1 MSEDKLNFSFEHSF
15 VDNLGGLY
23 EKCRPESVSSP
34 SMLFFN
40 YQLAEELNL
49 NPLHLDSDEGLQFF
63 SGNKTPI
70 GSIQIAQAYAG
81 HQFGH
86 YNPKMGDGRAI
97 LLGEVIDANKHRRD
111 IQLKGCGQTPF
122 SRRGDGK
129 SALGPVLREYLIS
142 ESMHALGIPT
152 SRSLAAVKTG
162 ENVLREDILPGG
174 ILTRVAASHIRIGTF
189 EYASKLEDKN
199 VIKKL
204 ADYSI
209 NRHFPETADVEN
221 PYLAFFAA
229 VCNEQASLVASW
241 MTVGFIHGVINTDN
255 MAISGETID
264 YGPCAFMDAYDPATV
279 FSSIDVNGRYAYGNQ
294 PAILT
299 WNLTRLAETLIP
311 LVNKDKDESIK
322 LLTEVLQLIKPVYTN
337 YWLSL
342 MRSKIGLS
350 KEEQNDIELITNL
363 LEIMEE
369 EKADFTNSF
378 RLLSKALIGD
388 TQSIRKLFNN
398 SRRFDGWIM
407 IWQERI
413 SQEGVAEEK
422 IASSMD
428 KVNPMYIP
436 RNHKVEEALEA
447 SVFDNDMKPF
457 NKLYSVLQNP
467 YNEIIGLESFAK
479 PAPESNIPYKTFC
492 GT

>member
-1 MSEDKLNFSFEHSF
+1 MNLHYLIENSSE
-15 VDNLGGLY
+15 
-23 EKCRPESVSSP
+23 C
-34 SMLFFN
+34 
-40 YQLAEELNL
+40 
-49 NPLHLDSDEGLQFF
+49 LDIL
-63 SGNKTPI
+63 SGNKIIKNSRPI
-70 GSIQIAQAYAG
+70 ALAYSG

-86 YNPKMGDGRAI
+86 FNSNLGDGRAL
-97 LLGEVIDANKHRRD
+97 LLGETLDQQGNLKD
-111 IQLKGCGQTPF
+111 IQLKGSGRTPF

-142 ESMHALGIPT
+142 ESMHILGIPT
-152 SRSLAAVKTG
+152 TRSLAAINTG
-162 ENVLREDILPGG
+162 EKVHRDEETYGG
-174 ILTRVAASHIRIGTF
+174 IMTRVASSHIRIGSF
-189 EYASKLEDKN
+189 EYAYKN
-199 VIKKL
+199 KDISVVKDL

-209 NRHFPETADVEN
+209 SRHYPDTARLDN

-241 MTVGFIHGVINTDN
+241 MTVGFIHGVMNTDN

-264 YGPCAFMDAYDPATV
+264 YGPCAFMDAYDPVTV

-407 IWQERI
+407 VWQERI

-436 RNHKVEEALEA
+436 RNHKVEEAL
-447 SVFDNDMKPF
+447 KH
-457 NKLYSVLQNP
+457 LYL
-467 YNEIIGLESFAK
+467 IM
-479 PAPESNIPYKTFC
+479 T
-492 GT
+492 

>member
-1 MSEDKLNFSFEHSF
+1 MHSMYKECNPTPAISQKMLLFNEDLANEI
-15 VDNLGGLY
+15 NLH
-23 EKCRPESVSSP
+23 
-34 SMLFFN
+34 
-40 YQLAEELNL
+40 
-49 NPLHLDSDEGLQFF
+49 HLIENSNERLDIL
-63 SGNKTPI
+63 SGNKLIKDSKPI
-70 GSIQIAQAYAG
+70 AFAYSG

-86 YNPKMGDGRAI
+86 FNPNLGDGRAL
-97 LLGEVIDANKHRRD
+97 LLGEILDQQGKLKD
-111 IQLKGCGQTPF
+111 IQLKGSGRTPF

-142 ESMHALGIPT
+142 ESMHILGIPT
-152 SRSLAAVKTG
+152 TRSLAAINTG
-162 ENVLREDILPGG
+162 EKVHRDEETYGG
-174 ILTRVAASHIRIGTF
+174 IMTRVASSHIRIGSF
-189 EYASKLEDKN
+189 EYAFKN
-199 VIKKL
+199 KDISVVKDL

-209 NRHFPETADVEN
+209 SRHYPDTASLDN

-241 MTVGFIHGVINTDN
+241 MTVGFIHGVMNTDN

-350 KEEQNDIELITNL
+350 KEEQNDI
-363 LEIMEE
+363 
-369 EKADFTNSF
+369 
-378 RLLSKALIGD
+378 
-388 TQSIRKLFNN
+388 
-398 SRRFDGWIM
+398 
-407 IWQERI
+407 
-413 SQEGVAEEK
+413 
-422 IASSMD
+422 
-428 KVNPMYIP
+428 
-436 RNHKVEEALEA
+436 
-447 SVFDNDMKPF
+447 
-457 NKLYSVLQNP
+457 
-467 YNEIIGLESFAK
+467 
-479 PAPESNIPYKTFC
+479 
-492 GT
+492 